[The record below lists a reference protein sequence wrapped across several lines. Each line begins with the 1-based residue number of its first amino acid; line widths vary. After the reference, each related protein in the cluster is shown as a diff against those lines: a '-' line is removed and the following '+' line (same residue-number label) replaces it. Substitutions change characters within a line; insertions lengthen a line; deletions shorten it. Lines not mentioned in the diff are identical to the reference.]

1 MQQLSLPADHSV
13 ALPRELR
20 FASIA
25 AASPIHTGLVLGPEN
40 RWDLIA
46 LLNSSPRLR
55 FDRRNLRP
63 LKPDG
68 APLVK
73 NILH

>member
-25 AASPIHTGLVLGPEN
+25 AASPIHTGFVLGP
-40 RWDLIA
+40 
-46 LLNSSPRLR
+46 
-55 FDRRNLRP
+55 
-63 LKPDG
+63 
-68 APLVK
+68 
-73 NILH
+73 